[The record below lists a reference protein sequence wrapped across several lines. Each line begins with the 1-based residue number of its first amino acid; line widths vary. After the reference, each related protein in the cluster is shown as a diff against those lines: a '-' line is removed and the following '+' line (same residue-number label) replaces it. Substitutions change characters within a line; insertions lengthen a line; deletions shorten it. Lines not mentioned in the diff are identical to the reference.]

1 MKPPKRR
8 RNAKLILF
16 AAFIIAAIIL
26 GTLMLQKYHR
36 SQQIP
41 ATPVLPQETGVMRI
55 SLFFAAPDGQGLARE
70 TREIDS
76 CGSDLAACVQDVI
89 EELVNGPL
97 GDLAPTL
104 PDATIVHS
112 VQLRGDTAI
121 VDFNNELV
129 NGLPGGSSSEVTAV
143 YSIVDTVS
151 FNFPRIKRVK
161 FLLDGHDAETLKGH
175 LDLRIPIEPDFPP
188 EKNKNNQAA
197 APEK

>member
-1 MKPPKRR
+1 MKPPNGR

-26 GTLMLQKYHR
+26 GTLMLLKYNR

-41 ATPVLPQETGVMRI
+41 VSHVPPQETGVMRI
-55 SLFFAAPDGQGLARE
+55 SLFFAAPDGKGLARE
-70 TREIDS
+70 TRDIDS
-76 CGSDLAACVQDVI
+76 CGDDLSACVQDVI

-104 PDATIVHS
+104 PDATIVNS
-112 VQLRGDTAI
+112 VQLNGDTAI

-161 FLLDGHDAETLKGH
+161 FLLDGHDADTLKGH
-175 LDLRIPIEPDFPP
+175 LDLRIPIEPDFPQ
-188 EKNKNNQAA
+188 EKIKNNQAV

>member
-1 MKPPKRR
+1 MKPPKGR

-36 SQQIP
+36 SQQVPTTP
-41 ATPVLPQETGVMRI
+41 ALPQETGVMRI
-55 SLFFAAPDGQGLARE
+55 SLFFATPDGQGLARE

-76 CGSDLAACVQDVI
+76 CGNDQATCVQDVI
-89 EELVNGPL
+89 EELVNGPM

-104 PDATIVHS
+104 PDATIVNS
-112 VQLRGDTAI
+112 VQLSGDTAI

-129 NGLPGGSSSEVTAV
+129 NGLPGGSSSETTAV

-175 LDLRIPIEPDFPP
+175 LDLRNPIEPDFPS

-197 APEK
+197 DPKK

>member
-1 MKPPKRR
+1 MKPPKGR

-16 AAFIIAAIIL
+16 AAFIIAATIL
-26 GTLMLQKYHR
+26 GSLMLQKYHR
-36 SQQIP
+36 SQQVPITP
-41 ATPVLPQETGVMRI
+41 ALPQETGVMRI
-55 SLFFAAPDGQGLARE
+55 SLFFATPDGQGLSRE

-76 CGSDLAACVQDVI
+76 CGNDQATCVQDVI
-89 EELVNGPL
+89 EELVNGPM

-104 PDATIVHS
+104 PDATIVNS
-112 VQLRGDTAI
+112 VQLSGDTAI

-129 NGLPGGSSSEVTAV
+129 NGLPGGSSSETTAV

-175 LDLRIPIEPDFPP
+175 VDLRVPIEPDFSQ
-188 EKNKNNQAA
+188 EIENKNQAA
-197 APEK
+197 APKK